1 MDAYSKIRK
10 LRKKLR
16 QIEHLELI
24 ERDLTDEEVAK
35 CIKKNSIREELLSL
49 LHDNTNPSISVGEDD
64 NDISSSTAAS
74 YSNTSQS
81 QSDFAQPPVSEVDVN
96 VSVDDE
102 EADENEWVKVIKD
115 LNPGNVNNSS
125 RNDNNGN
132 GEAADE
138 KNSVGSD
145 GGKVATDADAGS
157 TMTKRAVTKEKDVF
171 KKPSSPDV
179 SPTKKLKT
187 EKGKTKSG
195 LVEKWRSSSFN
206 VQVLEGHNDLILT
219 VDCADNILVSG
230 SRDTTVRVWKLEP
243 SARELRCLGGHTGS
257 ITDVLILPA
266 KQCPQ
271 ISSHFGVSEN
281 LHIVFSVSTDC
292 NLKLWIAETGELLTT
307 IYTYNPITKVAYY
320 GQNAWLIIASAGG
333 KLELWDVQDKEN
345 ITSEHAHS
353 DTITGLCV
361 TGNHIFTSSGVDSE
375 IKGFEVRDRSLHCV
389 YVSEN
394 TRDIS
399 GHTVTMRQVRALAVK
414 GDNLVYG
421 DDGVNVKIL
430 NWRKGLVKK
439 LANHR
444 EEFGITDTLCC
455 HGDVMVTSAYDLDTG
470 HGYLNVFDITSD
482 PVYMATIDDS
492 DTGRILD
499 LCCQETSPG
508 VITMATAGMEL
519 QVWNQVPSKSKD
531 ATVSAVFSPQ
541 LARFAENSDI
551 ESEAEFTDTDSES
564 PEGSRAS
571 SRRGSVQGQGYMSW
585 CSLV

>member
-243 SARELRCLGGHTGS
+243 SARELRCLGG
-257 ITDVLILPA
+257 
-266 KQCPQ
+266 
-271 ISSHFGVSEN
+271 
-281 LHIVFSVSTDC
+281 
-292 NLKLWIAETGELLTT
+292 ELLTT

-320 GQNAWLIIASAGG
+320 GQNAWLIIAS
-333 KLELWDVQDKEN
+333 
-345 ITSEHAHS
+345 
-353 DTITGLCV
+353 
-361 TGNHIFTSSGVDSE
+361 
-375 IKGFEVRDRSLHCV
+375 
-389 YVSEN
+389 
-394 TRDIS
+394 
-399 GHTVTMRQVRALAVK
+399 
-414 GDNLVYG
+414 
-421 DDGVNVKIL
+421 
-430 NWRKGLVKK
+430 GLVKK

-455 HGDVMVTSAYDLDTG
+455 H
-470 HGYLNVFDITSD
+470 VFDITSD